1 MPKKGSVQHTQDDA
15 AWRAWTNAEEDQRLI
30 ALEGRIALKSATLQ
44 EAHNERRKI
53 MMRAIRRM
61 RRAGGKT

>member
-1 MPKKGSVQHTQDDA
+1 MPKKGDVQQAEVDA
-15 AWRAWTNAEEDQRLI
+15 FWRAWTNAEEDQRLS
-30 ALEGRIALKSATLQ
+30 ALEQRIALKEATLR
-44 EAHNERRKI
+44 ETHNERRKI

>member
-1 MPKKGSVQHTQDDA
+1 MPKKGDVQRTEDDA
-15 AWRAWTNAEEDQRLI
+15 AWRRWTNAEEDQRLS
-30 ALEGRIALKSATLQ
+30 ALEERIKLKTATLN
-44 EAHNERRKI
+44 ETHKERRKI